1 MLRIALQAGEN
12 KMVEVKTDQ
21 FKGPLDL
28 LLDLIKKEK
37 LDITQISLVKV
48 TDQYLEYLESL
59 KEVAAEEVV
68 DFLLVAAK
76 LLVIKSRVLLPK
88 IEDLEDESDLV
99 NQLRIYKAYLEASKK
114 VNKTISKQNF
124 LFIRQVAVK
133 TEVVFSPP
141 KSLSKKVL
149 KETFNNFLER
159 ISKDVASNERERI
172 IRKISIQERIRE
184 IYKILKTKKSFV
196 LNSFFT
202 PFTGKEERVVSFLAV
217 LEMIKKKEV
226 NVSQEKLF
234 DDIIVNRI

>member
-1 MLRIALQAGEN
+1 M
-12 KMVEVKTDQ
+12 DQ

-37 LDITQISLVKV
+37 LDITQISLAKV
-48 TDQYLEYLESL
+48 TDQYLEYIESL
-59 KEVAAEEVV
+59 KEIEAEEVA

-76 LLVIKSRVLLPK
+76 LLVIKSKILLPK
-88 IEDLEDESDLV
+88 EEENEEESDLV
-99 NQLRIYKAYLEASKK
+99 NQLRIYKAYLEASRKI
-114 VNKTISKQNF
+114 NKIINKNTF
-124 LFIRQVAVK
+124 LFTRQVTIK
-133 TEVVFSPP
+133 SEVVFSPP
-141 KSLSKKVL
+141 KSITKKVL
-149 KETFNNFLER
+149 KETFNNFLAMFNKE
-159 ISKDVASNERERI
+159 VVSNEKDRI

-226 NVSQEKLF
+226 NVRQEKLF
-234 DDIIVNRI
+234 DDIVVNRI

>member
-1 MLRIALQAGEN
+1 
-12 KMVEVKTDQ
+12 MVEVKMDQ

-37 LDITQISLVKV
+37 LDITQISLAKV
-48 TDQYLEYLESL
+48 TDQYLEYIESL
-59 KEVAAEEVV
+59 KEIEAEEVA

-76 LLVIKSRVLLPK
+76 LLVIKSKILLPK
-88 IEDLEDESDLV
+88 EEENEEESDLV
-99 NQLRIYKAYLEASKK
+99 NQLRIYKAYLEASRKI
-114 VNKTISKQNF
+114 NKIINKNTF
-124 LFIRQVAVK
+124 LFTRQVTIK
-133 TEVVFSPP
+133 SEVVFSPP
-141 KSLSKKVL
+141 KSITKKVL
-149 KETFNNFLER
+149 KETFNNFLAMFNKE
-159 ISKDVASNERERI
+159 VVSNEKDRI

-226 NVSQEKLF
+226 NVRQEKLF
-234 DDIIVNRI
+234 DDIVVNRI